1 MIEEFSTKID
11 KPKIYLCKPSIER
24 TTIAILNEAYKI
36 NRVVSRGNIGEL
48 SFTLPLFLHDQLD
61 MIQIKNKHIDDIRER
76 FLIRLEHGVE
86 TEYYIINKVSKVMND
101 SDSIE
106 VSCYSLG
113 YELSTKLIK
122 DYEVVSYNAKQLL
135 NDMLKNTIWNVGYM
149 DAQFELKY
157 RAFDFNGTVLES
169 VHAIAEKFNALIV
182 WDTKLRQ
189 IHFYD
194 PQNYGVNK
202 GFKTKMGKLMK
213 GVTQEL
219 NLDEFCTR
227 LKLFGK
233 DGLSIQSVNP
243 TGSNFIQDFSY
254 FIYPFKQDSNGDV
267 ISHSHYMSDELCIAL
282 ARYEKVIESRS
293 TEYNNFLKQLGTL
306 NDQLSGKNNELTA
319 LNTDLALI
327 QDQLDTYNATDK
339 TGNPNTTLIN
349 NKNAKQTQINSKK
362 SEISVLVAQ
371 INSTDA
377 SIKVL
382 HDLFKMENNFS
393 QNQLIEL
400 NQFVYEKEFNDSNYT
415 DAQTLLEDGKKAFDK
430 IREPQIIVE
439 LSLVNFYE
447 ILTEQHNRDKLSIGD
462 VVTVEHE
469 ILGINVKAYVNEI
482 KYDFDGASIDVVVTN
497 VQDLISDQRK
507 FMMEHTKS
515 ISTSTTLDMSKYKW
529 DQAKATADDVS
540 QIFNNTIDTVKRNIT
555 AGVGETV
562 DISRR
567 GVIVKD
573 PKDPLKFLIIQHG
586 QIALTND
593 GGNTWK
599 TAMTPDGMV
608 AERIIGKLLLGNKL
622 IISDNDGTFTIEGN
636 LLTIKD
642 KQGNIRIQLGEYRTG
657 VYGLKIISKLGTV
670 VLDENGIIQTD
681 TIQLADNV
689 DSTHPLK
696 LKFYISPSTL
706 VYHQFQ
712 LNFTLERFRAY
723 SRSVASGGGGTT
735 TSASGGD
742 TYTTA
747 QSMTINLTTTLPQ
760 NVSGSTQTSGSYFG
774 SGGHNHGISPGTRLA
789 THPTSSGGYV
799 TWVDSGNHQHAVSLQ
814 SHSHSI
820 NMPSHSHDVYVPSHT
835 HQVNIPSH
843 SHAIDYGIYEST
855 TATGVRVIID
865 GVTRGGV
872 YSSTENNADVTSWI
886 QTPGWHTIELSSQQ
900 LGRINASLYM
910 KTFVGA

>member
-1 MIEEFSTKID
+1 
-11 KPKIYLCKPSIER
+11 
-24 TTIAILNEAYKI
+24 
-36 NRVVSRGNIGEL
+36 
-48 SFTLPLFLHDQLD
+48 
-61 MIQIKNKHIDDIRER
+61 
-76 FLIRLEHGVE
+76 
-86 TEYYIINKVSKVMND
+86 MND
-101 SDSIE
+101 SDTIE

-113 YELSTKLIK
+113 FELSAKLIR
-122 DYEVVSYNAKQLL
+122 DYTVVSYNAKQLL
-135 NDMLKNTIWNVGYM
+135 NDILKETIWNVGYM

-157 RAFDFNGTVLES
+157 RSFDLSGTVLDG
-169 VHAIAEKFNALIV
+169 VNQIAEKFNALIV

-189 IHFYD
+189 INFYD
-194 PQNYGVNK
+194 PESYGINK

-219 NLDEFCTR
+219 NMDEFCTR
-227 LKLFGK
+227 MKLFGK

-243 TGSNFIQDFSY
+243 TGTNFIQDFSY
-254 FIYPFKQDSNGDV
+254 FIYPFKQNSNGDV

-282 ARYEKVIESRS
+282 ARYDKVIENKG
-293 TEYNNFLKQLGTL
+293 TEYNNLLKQLETL
-306 NDQLSGKNNELTA
+306 NGQLSTKNNELTA
-319 LNTDLALI
+319 LKTDLALI
-327 QDQLDTYNATDK
+327 QDNLDTYNATDK
-339 TGNPNTTLIN
+339 TGLPNNTLIN
-349 NKNAKQTQINSKK
+349 SKNAKQTQINTKN
-362 SEISVLVAQ
+362 SEISVLTAQ
-371 INSTDA
+371 INNVNA
-377 SIKVL
+377 SVQVL
-382 HDLFKMENNFS
+382 HNMFKMENNFS
-393 QNQLIEL
+393 PNQLIEL
-400 NQFVYEKEFNDSNYT
+400 NQFVFEKEINDDNYS
-415 DAQTLLEDGKKAFDK
+415 DAQTLLDHGKKEFSK
-430 IREPQIIVE
+430 VREPKIIVD

-447 ILTEQHNRDKLSIGD
+447 ILTEQHNKEKLSIGD

-469 ILGINVKAYVNEI
+469 VLGINVKAYATEI
-482 KYDFDGASIDVVVTN
+482 TYDFESSSIDVLVSN
-497 VQDLISDQRK
+497 AQDLLTDEDR
-507 FMMEHTKS
+507 FMRDHTKS
-515 ISTSTTLDMSKYKW
+515 ISTSATLDMSKYKW

-555 AGVGETV
+555 AGVNESV

-567 GVIVKD
+567 GIIVKD

-586 QIALTND
+586 QIALTSD

-599 TAMTPDGMV
+599 TAMTPDGVV

-642 KQGNIRIQLGEYRTG
+642 KQGNIRIQLGEYKPG
-657 VYGLKIISKLGTV
+657 VYGLKIVSKLGTV

-696 LKFYISPSTL
+696 LKFYIAPSTL

-723 SRSVASGGGGTT
+723 SKGAASGGGGTT

-760 NVSGSTQTSGSYFG
+760 NVSGSTQTEGSYTG
-774 SGGHNHGISPGTRLA
+774 SGGHNHGWPAGTQFKDVSGVTR
-789 THPTSSGGYV
+789 TWVPSGG
-799 TWVDSGNHQHAVSLQ
+799 HQHAISLQ

-820 NMPSHSHDVYVPSHT
+820 NMPSHSHDVYVPSHS
-835 HQVNIPSH
+835 HQVNMPSH

-855 TATGVRVIID
+855 TATGVRIIID

-872 YSSTENNADVTSWI
+872 YSSTENNVDVTAWI

>member
-1 MIEEFSTKID
+1 MLEEENFITQID
-11 KPKIYLCKPSIER
+11 KPKVYLCRPN
-24 TTIAILNEAYKI
+24 LNRSTVANFTEAYQVK
-36 NRVVSRGNIGEL
+36 RVVSKGNIGEL
-48 SFTLPLFLHDQLD
+48 SFTLPLFLNDQLR
-61 MIQIKNKHIDDIRER
+61 MKKIRNKHVDDIRER
-76 FLIRLEHGVE
+76 FLIRFELGNE
-86 TEYYIINKVSKVMND
+86 TEYYIIDRISKIMND
-101 SDSIE
+101 SDTIE

-113 YELSTKLIK
+113 FELSAKLIR
-122 DYEVVSYNAKQLL
+122 DYTVVSYNAKQLL
-135 NDMLKNTIWNVGYM
+135 NDILKETIWNVGYM

-157 RAFDFNGTVLES
+157 RSFDLSGTVLDG
-169 VHAIAEKFNALIV
+169 VNQIAEKFNALIV

-189 IHFYD
+189 INFYD
-194 PQNYGVNK
+194 PESYGINK

-219 NLDEFCTR
+219 NMDEFCTR
-227 LKLFGK
+227 MKLFGK

-243 TGSNFIQDFSY
+243 TGTNFIQDFSY
-254 FIYPFKQDSNGDV
+254 FIYPFKQNSNGDV

-282 ARYEKVIESRS
+282 ARYDKVIENKG
-293 TEYNNFLKQLGTL
+293 TEYNNLLKQLETL
-306 NDQLSGKNNELTA
+306 NGQLSTKNNELTA
-319 LNTDLALI
+319 LKTDLALI
-327 QDQLDTYNATDK
+327 QDNLDTYNATDK
-339 TGNPNTTLIN
+339 TGLPNNTLIN
-349 NKNAKQTQINSKK
+349 SKNAKQTQINTKN
-362 SEISVLVAQ
+362 SEISVLTAQ
-371 INSTDA
+371 INNVNA
-377 SIKVL
+377 SVQVL
-382 HDLFKMENNFS
+382 HNMFKMENNFS
-393 QNQLIEL
+393 PNQLIEL
-400 NQFVYEKEFNDSNYT
+400 NQFVFEKEINDDNYS
-415 DAQTLLEDGKKAFDK
+415 DAQTLLDHGKKEFSK
-430 IREPQIIVE
+430 VREPKIIVD

-447 ILTEQHNRDKLSIGD
+447 ILTEQHNKEKLSIGD

-469 ILGINVKAYVNEI
+469 VLGINVKAYATEI
-482 KYDFDGASIDVVVTN
+482 TYDFESSSIDVLVSN
-497 VQDLISDQRK
+497 AQDLLTDEDR
-507 FMMEHTKS
+507 FMRDHTKS
-515 ISTSTTLDMSKYKW
+515 ISTSATLDMSKYKW

-555 AGVGETV
+555 AGVNESV

-567 GVIVKD
+567 GIIVKD

-586 QIALTND
+586 QIALTSD

-599 TAMTPDGMV
+599 TAMTPDGVV

-642 KQGNIRIQLGEYRTG
+642 KQGNIRIQLGEYKPG
-657 VYGLKIISKLGTV
+657 VYGLKIVSKLGTV

-696 LKFYISPSTL
+696 LKFYIAPSTL

-723 SRSVASGGGGTT
+723 SKGAASGGGGTT

-760 NVSGSTQTSGSYFG
+760 NVSGSTQTEGSYTG
-774 SGGHNHGISPGTRLA
+774 SGGHNHGWPAGTQFKDVSGVTR
-789 THPTSSGGYV
+789 TWVPSGG
-799 TWVDSGNHQHAVSLQ
+799 HQHAISLQ

-820 NMPSHSHDVYVPSHT
+820 NMPSHSHDVYVPSHS
-835 HQVNIPSH
+835 HQVNMPSH

-855 TATGVRVIID
+855 TATGVRIIID

-872 YSSTENNADVTSWI
+872 YSSTENNVDVTAWI